1 MKTIKEIAEEIIKM
15 QNPVT
20 KKEIEEYVEWRI
32 KDELENILIEMPEPL
47 TKDESGRYVQWK
59 TKKELSE
66 MTREELGQELMK
78 MPELEAPE
86 QEIHKRLHDINTF
99 QCTTDNE
106 LYLRGTDEYGK
117 DFTICFDAFE
127 FLDWIDTE
135 QIAYIKEQVKKHVDT
150 K

>member
-1 MKTIKEIAEEIIKM
+1 M
-15 QNPVT
+15 
-20 KKEIEEYVEWRI
+20 
-32 KDELENILIEMPEPL
+32 
-47 TKDESGRYVQWK
+47 K

-66 MTREELGQELMK
+66 MTREELGQELMR

-86 QEIHKRLHDINTF
+86 QEIFKKCTTINTF

-117 DFTICFDAFE
+117 DFTICFDAFD
-127 FLDWIDTE
+127 FINWIDTK
-135 QIAYIKEQVKKHVDT
+135 QIAYIKDQVKKHVDS

>member
-1 MKTIKEIAEEIIKM
+1 M
-15 QNPVT
+15 
-20 KKEIEEYVEWRI
+20 
-32 KDELENILIEMPEPL
+32 
-47 TKDESGRYVQWK
+47 K

-86 QEIHKRLHDINTF
+86 QEIFKNPLCTILIHF

-117 DFTICFDAFE
+117 DFKFALMPLNF
-127 FLDWIDTE
+127 
-135 QIAYIKEQVKKHVDT
+135 
-150 K
+150 

>member
-1 MKTIKEIAEEIIKM
+1 M
-15 QNPVT
+15 
-20 KKEIEEYVEWRI
+20 
-32 KDELENILIEMPEPL
+32 
-47 TKDESGRYVQWK
+47 K

-66 MTREELGQELMK
+66 MTREELGQELMR
-78 MPELEAPE
+78 MPELEAPK
-86 QEIHKRLHDINTF
+86 QVIHKNMHDINTF

-106 LYLRGTDEYGK
+106 LYLGGTDEYGK

-135 QIAYIKEQVKKHVDT
+135 QIAYIKKQVKRHVDT

>member
-1 MKTIKEIAEEIIKM
+1 M
-15 QNPVT
+15 
-20 KKEIEEYVEWRI
+20 
-32 KDELENILIEMPEPL
+32 
-47 TKDESGRYVQWK
+47 K

-66 MTREELGQELMK
+66 MTREELGQELMR

-86 QEIHKRLHDINTF
+86 QEIFKRLIDEDNPLPDELIHKNMHDINTF

-127 FLDWIDTE
+127 FLEWIDTE
-135 QIAYIKEQVKKHVDT
+135 QIAYIKEQVKKHIDS

>member
-1 MKTIKEIAEEIIKM
+1 M
-15 QNPVT
+15 
-20 KKEIEEYVEWRI
+20 
-32 KDELENILIEMPEPL
+32 
-47 TKDESGRYVQWK
+47 K

-78 MPELEAPE
+78 MPELETME
-86 QEIHKRLHDINTF
+86 QADEEIRQFHERQKQMDKIDEDNPLPDELIHKNMHDINTF

-106 LYLRGTDEYGK
+106 LYLRGVDEYGK

-127 FLDWIDTE
+127 FLEWIDTE
-135 QIAYIKEQVKKHVDT
+135 QIAYIKEQVKKHVDS